1 MSKTRST
8 RRRAA
13 AVVAAIGWTLTAGGA
28 LAAEPASLALAPRI
42 SFSGGTTF
50 PIGMT
55 AEASLSVWDRV
66 AAGLTVGLLPASR
79 GVSISP
85 GAALGLFGSRDHT
98 NFDLWVRY
106 SWVFA
111 GTPDFIVDSSLETL
125 LPWALSVAALTVLGD
140 PAIFFT
146 PDQSIG
152 AVSWISGGL
161 GLTFPQPGEAFALR
175 LELGVAYL
183 ARGALDPDF
192 GEIMPAISAR
202 MTTWGP

>member
-1 MSKTRST
+1 MSETMSA
-8 RRRAA
+8 RRRIA

-28 LAAEPASLALAPRI
+28 RAEKPASLALAPRI
-42 SFSGGTTF
+42 SFSGGMTF
-50 PIGMT
+50 PIGLT
-55 AEASLSVWDRV
+55 GEVSLSLWDRV
-66 AAGLTVGLLPASR
+66 AAGLNVGVLPASR

-85 GAALGLFGSRDHT
+85 GAAIGLFGSRDHT

-111 GTPDFIVDSSLETL
+111 GTPDFFVDSSLKTL
-125 LPWALSVAALTVLGD
+125 VPWALSVAALTAMGD

-161 GLTFPQPGEAFALR
+161 GLTFPQPDQTFAVR
-175 LELGVAYL
+175 LELGIAYL
-183 ARGALDPDF
+183 FRGALDPDY

-202 MTTWGP
+202 VTTWGP